1 MTERYLAQDPRA
13 AWRVYDGEAVIISPD
28 DSTLHTLNAVG
39 TLIWEA
45 ADGKTP
51 VGAVVGRICD
61 EFEVEPE
68 QAEQDAIAFIEG
80 LRQRGLLVVSD
91 APQAGLEER

>member
-1 MTERYLAQDPRA
+1 MAERYLAQDPRA

-45 ADGKTP
+45 ADGKTTL
-51 VGAVVGRICD
+51 GAIVGRICD

-68 QAEQDAIAFIEG
+68 PAERDAMAFIEG

-91 APQAGLEER
+91 APQAGLE

>member
-1 MTERYLAQDPRA
+1 MADRYLAQNPRA

-45 ADGKTP
+45 ADGKTML
-51 VGAVVGRICD
+51 GAIMGRICT

-68 QAEQDAIAFIEG
+68 SAERDAMAFIEG

-91 APQAGLEER
+91 APQEGLE

>member
-1 MTERYLAQDPRA
+1 MAERYLAQDPRA

-45 ADGKTP
+45 ADGKTTP
-51 VGAVVGRICD
+51 GAIVGRICD
-61 EFEVEPE
+61 EFEVERE
-68 QAEQDAIAFIEG
+68 RAERDAMAFIEG
-80 LRQRGLLVVSD
+80 LRQRGLLVMSD
-91 APQAGLEER
+91 APQAGLT